1 MSPSMSPSFESVNK
15 SINGLFKNNTS
26 LTITR
31 VVFVVILVFMTSI
44 PRSVLVIFENV
55 FFQVFYLALMA
66 YFALLDAPSALLMAA
81 IYLFAIQQ
89 LNKSTP
95 AKVANVNLNNINNN
109 VLPHLQTLPTEA
121 VVKMMN
127 NKQEELLK
135 TQQAALDDTMRVRKN
150 MLDSQKGDLQDVM
163 PDVMSMDNKN
173 FKTQSMMLNNSD
185 PIDFD
190 LSPVPTSQVN
200 EGFES
205 PDTHPAYKT
214 MTENIAAAANMFT
227 TPQQFID
234 AQTNQIEK
242 VNQTEGIK
250 SNTNQITIQGLDL
263 PRGFDYEDY
272 IGAPVA

>member
-1 MSPSMSPSFESVNK
+1 MSPSFESVNK